1 MNQYKRVFHELYD
14 RALKDSA
21 DYAEKNMMNSILMPY
36 EAKDPMYSYAIKQ
49 ASVDG
54 FFAEFGVHQGVSIN
68 KIARLINNKKIYG
81 FDSFVGLKE
90 DWRGGEFPKGEFSTN
105 GVLPKVLENVE
116 LVSGY
121 FDESLPN
128 WLEDNKG
135 VFSFINIDCDT
146 YESTYTVL
154 NLLGNKRIVSG
165 TMILFDEYFGYPNW
179 REHEYKAW
187 QDFVK
192 EHKLSYEYK
201 AINQMQVLVRI
212 L

>member
-21 DYAEKNMMNSILMPY
+21 DYAERNMMNSILMPY
-36 EAKDPMYSYAIKQ
+36 ETKDPMYSYAIKQ
-49 ASVDG
+49 SSLDG

>member
-49 ASVDG
+49 SSLDG

-81 FDSFVGLKE
+81 FDSFTGLKE

-165 TMILFDEYFGYPNW
+165 TIILFDEYFGYPNW

-187 QDFVK
+187 QDFVR
-192 EHKLSYEYK
+192 EHKISYEYK